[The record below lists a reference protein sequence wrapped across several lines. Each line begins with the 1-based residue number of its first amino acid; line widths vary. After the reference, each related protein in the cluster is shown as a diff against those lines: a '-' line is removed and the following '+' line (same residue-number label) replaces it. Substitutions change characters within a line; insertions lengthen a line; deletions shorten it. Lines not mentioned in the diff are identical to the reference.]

1 MKRVFVCLFLCT
13 ALLLSLGLC
22 AHAEAKIDYVADTA
36 QILSEDVRAAL
47 SDQAAQI
54 SAQYGCGVYVV
65 TVDDYR
71 SYVNG
76 GIEDF
81 SEAVYKTYELGEGDG
96 KNGIVL
102 ALSMDDR
109 DYDLCA
115 YGDFANYAFTDYGKD
130 QLAGT
135 FLDNFRRNDW
145 QGGFQDY
152 IANCGSLLDMAARG
166 EPLDYVAPE
175 PVPAKRGIDPFESL
189 LILLFPSLAAGG
201 TVSGMARQMKTA
213 VKQTGAYNYI
223 GQGGAELTAKE
234 DQFINRSVTRQ
245 VIRRQRM
252 DDRPGSAHSGG
263 TTVNSGGFSHHSG
276 KF

>member
-47 SDQAAQI
+47 NDQAAQI

>member
-22 AHAEAKIDYVADTA
+22 AHAEAKIDYGADTA

-47 SDQAAQI
+47 NDQAAQI